1 MTGASIR
8 IDDNGDSEGNY
19 TVLAVKFSNV
29 SRSIALSKT
38 SQTSFHCHYEMVP
51 VGRFDYN
58 TKNAKT
64 VSCFSILFAG
74 WTFKMFS
81 FFFF

>member
-29 SRSIALSKT
+29 SRAIAVAKMTT
-38 SQTSFHCHYEMVP
+38 SAFYCHYEMMP
-51 VGRFDYN
+51 VGRFDYTN
-58 TKNAKT
+58 YYNYTT
-64 VSCFSILFAG
+64 PVWCI
-74 WTFKMFS
+74 
-81 FFFF
+81 FFLAEFFRKF

>member
-29 SRSIALSKT
+29 SRAIAVAKMNPST
-38 SQTSFHCHYEMVP
+38 FYCHYEMVP

-58 TKNAKT
+58 NSTTPVLNR
-64 VSCFSILFAG
+64 FRL
-74 WTFKMFS
+74 
-81 FFFF
+81 